1 MIASIDEH
9 FVSTLRTWASSVA
22 STPSAV
28 ADGDELE
35 QIFQAQLASRHIDFA
50 ARSLQQR
57 RLGFYTIGSSGHESN
72 AAVAAALRPTDP
84 AMLHYRAGA
93 FYCMRAAQVPGH
105 DAVRDLVLS
114 LSASVDDPISGGRHK
129 VIGNTDLSIVPQT
142 STIASHL
149 PRAVGA
155 AFAIGRARQV
165 DVDLAWP
172 RDALVVASLGD
183 ASVNHSTAVG
193 ALNAAGHAVHQ
204 GVPMPLLVVCED
216 NGIGISVRTPAGWTA
231 SVLRS
236 RPGFTYVE
244 VDGTEPAAVLRHAQQ
259 LAQQVRTEQ
268 KPAILLLRT
277 VRLMGHA
284 GSDAELAYRS
294 PREIVADY
302 DRDPLLAT
310 AAALVHAG
318 IRSPEQVL
326 AQYEQMRTRVADVV
340 AEVIPAR
347 HLSTAAE
354 VIAPLAVDASRAV
367 DNLTPAPIELR
378 DKAFRGLLPENAG
391 PRTLAQSINAALT
404 DLLAAVPAA
413 LVFGEDVGV
422 KGGVYGVTRG
432 LRRAFGAARSFDTLL
447 DEQSILGTALGT
459 AMAGYLPVPEIQY
472 LAYLHNA
479 EDQLRGE
486 AASLRFFS
494 NGQCQNGMLVRV
506 AGLAYQK
513 GFGGHFHNDNSV
525 AVLTDI
531 PGIVV
536 GVPAHAA
543 EAPRMIRA
551 MAAHALADG
560 RVCVLLEPIALYH
573 SRDLE
578 PDDARLLAHY
588 AGPTQWADDQAH
600 LDQGEHLGGGRD
612 ALVVT
617 FGNGVSMSRRV
628 ADSIRAQGGPDV
640 SIFNLRWIS
649 PLPIQHLLRV
659 AADFSRVVVVDET
672 RHSGGVGEMVVA
684 ELVEAGYTGH
694 VQRVSSVDSFVPL
707 GPAADTVLL
716 SEDDIAR
723 ALKEIQ
729 W

>member
-1 MIASIDEH
+1 MITSIDEH
-9 FVSTLRTWASSVA
+9 FAAVVRSWESAPPSVPA
-22 STPSAV
+22 
-28 ADGDELE
+28 GGEGLE
-35 QIFQAQLASRHIDFA
+35 QLFQAQLASRHLDFA
-50 ARSLQQR
+50 ARTLQQR
-57 RLGFYTIGSSGHESN
+57 KLGYYTIGSSGHESN

-93 FYCMRAAQVPGH
+93 FYCMRATQLPGH
-105 DAVRDLVLS
+105 DAVRDMVLS
-114 LSASVDDPISGGRHK
+114 LTASADDPISGGRHK
-129 VIGNTDLSIVPQT
+129 VIGNADLAIIPQT

-155 AFAIGRARQV
+155 AFAIGRARQAAV
-165 DVDLAWP
+165 ELAWP
-172 RDALVVASLGD
+172 HDSVVVASLGD

-231 SVLRS
+231 SMLRS
-236 RPGFTYVE
+236 RPGFEYVE
-244 VDGTEPAAVLRHAQQ
+244 ADGTDPAEALRRTSELVAR
-259 LAQQVRTEQ
+259 VRAERR
-268 KPAILLLRT
+268 PAILHLRT

-284 GSDAELAYRS
+284 GSDAEVAYRS
-294 PREIVADY
+294 PREILADY
-302 DRDPLLAT
+302 DCDPLLAT
-310 AAALVHAG
+310 ASALVNSGA
-318 IRSPEQVL
+318 RTPKDVL
-326 AQYEQMRTRVADVV
+326 DEYEAMRGRVAEAVDSLT
-340 AEVIPAR
+340 PTR

-354 VIAPLAVDASRAV
+354 VIAPLVVDPDRTVAAIEPAS
-367 DNLTPAPIELR
+367 NELR
-378 DKAFRGLLPENAG
+378 DKAFRGALPESSG
-391 PRTLAQSINAALT
+391 PRTLAQAINASLT
-404 DLLAAVPAA
+404 DLLAALPQA

-432 LRRAFGAARSFDTLL
+432 LRRAFGAARAFDTLL
-447 DEQSILGTALGT
+447 DEQSILGTALGS
-459 AMAGYLPVPEIQY
+459 ALAGYLPVPEIQY

-494 NGQCQNGMLVRV
+494 NGQCHNGMLVRI

-536 GVPAHAA
+536 GVPSSAA
-543 EAPRMIRA
+543 EAPRMIRTL
-551 MAAHALADG
+551 AAHALNDG

-573 SRDLE
+573 LRDIKAGDGRLAADYTA
-578 PDDARLLAHY
+578 PADWAGDQARLDE
-588 AGPTQWADDQAH
+588 GQ
-600 LDQGEHLGGGRD
+600 ELGGGPD

-617 FGNGVSMSRRV
+617 FGNGVPMSVRV
-628 ADSIRAQGGPDV
+628 ADSLRAQGGPDV
-640 SIFNLRWIS
+640 SVFNLRWIT
-649 PLPIQHLLRV
+649 PLPVEHLMRV
-659 AADFSRVVVVDET
+659 AASFPHVVVVDET
-672 RHSGGVGEMVVA
+672 RHSGGVGESVVSA
-684 ELVEAGYTGH
+684 LVEGGYQGQI
-694 VQRVSSVDSFVPL
+694 QRVASVDSFVPL

-723 ALKEIQ
+723 ALKEVQ
-729 W
+729 Q